1 MSIILAVILV
11 WTTVGCAVALWLD
24 VVGWRPSNREALIA
38 CALCG
43 PGTWLFVASCVAA
56 ALLSIVRSR

>member
-11 WTTVGCAVALWLD
+11 WSTVGCAVALWLEAN
-24 VVGWRPSNREALIA
+24 GWRPSDRVALIA

-43 PGTWLFVASCVAA
+43 PGTWLFVATCIVVAVWYR
-56 ALLSIVRSR
+56 VRRR